1 MIYTLTTNP
10 AVDMHITTER
20 LKKDSITRTKNAA
33 LSGNGKGVN
42 VSLVLERFNV
52 ATGVLGFFGG
62 FTGEYIVKECEKK
75 VTKTIPTWIDGETRI
90 NVFLVDAGGE
100 YNMVNEGPLVSEEK
114 QQELLDT
121 IAALSDLDILVISG
135 SMARGASGDYY
146 DRIIKTVLDSGAQF
160 VIDISSEKL
169 KDLLSYKPLL
179 IKPNDDE
186 IEDIFGIK
194 ITDDTTA
201 KKVLKMLY
209 DMGAQNV
216 LITMGA
222 KGSYFYDGDSYY
234 YCESYPIKLKS
245 TICAGD
251 SFLASFI
258 KCRFVDKLSI
268 EESLKF
274 ASATGAN
281 VAEYDGIGP
290 LDMVDIYKSKIKV
303 KEI

>member
-10 AVDMHITTER
+10 AVDMHITTEQ
-20 LKKDSITRTKNAA
+20 LKMDTVTRTQNAS

-52 ATGVLGFFGG
+52 PTGVQGLFGG

-75 VTKTIPTWIDGETRI
+75 VAKTIPTWIDGETRI
-90 NVFLVDAGGE
+90 NVFLVDKNGE
-100 YNMVNEGPLVSEEK
+100 YNMVNEGPKVSEKK

-121 IAALSDLDILVISG
+121 ITSLSDLDILVISG
-135 SMARGASGDYY
+135 SMARGASDDYY
-146 DRIIKTVLDSGAQF
+146 DRIIKTVIDKKAQF
-160 VIDISSEKL
+160 VIDISSKKL
-169 KDLLSYKPLL
+169 KELLKYRPLL

-186 IEDIFGIK
+186 IEDIYGIK
-194 ITDDTTA
+194 ITDDKVA
-201 KKVLKMLY
+201 KDVLKMLY
-209 DMGAQNV
+209 DMGAKNV

-222 KGSYFYDGDSYY
+222 KGSYFYNGDCYY

-251 SFLASFI
+251 SFLAAFI
-258 KCRFVDKLSI
+258 KCRFIENLSI

-281 VAEYDGIGP
+281 VAEHDGIGP
-290 LDMVDIYKSKIKV
+290 LDMVDCYKNKIKV
-303 KEI
+303 KKI

>member
-10 AVDMHITTER
+10 AVDMHITTEQ
-20 LKKDSITRTKNAA
+20 LKMDTVTRTKNAA

-62 FTGEYIVKECEKK
+62 FTGEYIIKECEKK
-75 VTKTIPTWIDGETRI
+75 VAKTIPTRIDGETRI
-90 NVFLVDAGGE
+90 NVFLVDQNGE
-100 YNMVNEGPLVSEEK
+100 YNMVNEGPAITEK
-114 QQELLDT
+114 NQQELLDT
-121 IAALSDLDILVISG
+121 IASLSDLDILVISG
-135 SMARGASGDYY
+135 SMARGASDDYY
-146 DRIIKTVLDSGAQF
+146 DRIIKTVIDKKAQF
-160 VIDISSEKL
+160 VIDISSKKL
-169 KDLLSYKPLL
+169 KELLKYRPLL

-194 ITDDTTA
+194 ITDDKVA
-201 KKVLKMLY
+201 KDVLKMLY

-222 KGSYFYDGDSYY
+222 KGSYFYNGDSF
-234 YCESYPIKLKS
+234 YCCEPYPVKLKS

-251 SFLASFI
+251 SFLAAFI
-258 KCRFVDKLSI
+258 KSRFAEKLSI

-281 VAEYDGIGP
+281 VAEHDGIGP
-290 LDMVDIYKSKIKV
+290 LDMVDVYKEKIKV
-303 KEI
+303 KQI

>member
-10 AVDMHITTER
+10 AVDMHITTEQ
-20 LKKDSITRTKNAA
+20 LKMDAVTRTKNAA

-42 VSLVLERFNV
+42 VSLVLEHFKV
-52 ATGVLGFFGG
+52 PTGILGFFGG
-62 FTGEYIVKECEKK
+62 FTGEYIVKECEKI
-75 VTKTIPTWIDGETRI
+75 VAKTIPTWIDGETRI
-90 NVFLVDAGGE
+90 NVFLVDKNGE
-100 YNMVNEGPLVSEEK
+100 YNMVNEGPAVSEQN

-121 IAALSDLDILVISG
+121 IASLPDLDILTISG
-135 SMARGASGDYY
+135 SMARGAADDYY
-146 DRIIKTVLDSGAQF
+146 DRIIKTVIDCGAQF

-169 KDLLSYKPLL
+169 KGLLKYRPLL

-186 IEDIFGIK
+186 IEDIFGIE
-194 ITDDTTA
+194 ITDDATA
-201 KKVLKMLY
+201 KEVLKMLY

-222 KGSYFYDGDSYY
+222 KGSYFYSGDSYY

-251 SFLASFI
+251 SFLAAFI
-258 KCRFVDKLSI
+258 KCRFVDKLSV

-281 VAEYDGIGP
+281 VAEHDGIGP
-290 LDMVDIYKSKIKV
+290 LDMVDIYKNNIKV
-303 KEI
+303 KKI